1 MFIAA
6 PYFGILTSY
15 GENSTHS
22 ILKYKYLYQNINS
35 IIYMYHQ
42 HQNDVEKLSLE
53 NSFSQKF
60 VMGRVDPTKI

>member
-22 ILKYKYLYQNINS
+22 ILKYKYQFYYLHVS
-35 IIYMYHQ
+35 SAS
-42 HQNDVEKLSLE
+42 K
-53 NSFSQKF
+53 
-60 VMGRVDPTKI
+60 